1 MSEFKADKPQ
11 ELMKFLMETHP
22 DVSRNKIK
30 SWLANGM
37 VCVNGEN
44 ISQYN
49 HPLAAGDTVT
59 VVKSGTFLS
68 QWMNIVYEDRYLLV
82 VEKKEGILTHSL
94 TLNDPSL
101 QNILNDYLLFTH
113 QKCRAHVVHRLD
125 RDTSG
130 LLIFTKDKKVE
141 LLFEKDWKGTVYD
154 RRYVAVLSGQMQKE
168 GTIESYIRYEDDGR
182 FTCSA
187 TDNGGKWAVTHYRTL
202 KTNKR
207 YSLVEF
213 KLDTGRKNQIRIHSK
228 VMGHPVVGDFRYLNY
243 DDPIG
248 RLGLHAYK
256 LCFTHPVTGEDLR
269 FETPFP
275 KKFMELFGE

>member
-1 MSEFKADKPQ
+1 MGTFKVEKPQ
-11 ELMKFLMETHP
+11 ELMPFLTENHP
-22 DVSRNKIK
+22 DTSRSKIK
-30 SWLANGM
+30 SWL
-37 VCVNGEN
+37 VNGNVTVDGEH

-49 HPLAAGDTVT
+49 FMLQPGMTVRIE
-59 VVKSGTFLS
+59 KSGTFLS
-68 QWMNIVYEDRYLLV
+68 QWMNIVYEDNYIIV

-202 KTNKR
+202 KANNR

-228 VMGHPVVGDFRYLNY
+228 VMGHPVVGDFRYQNY

-256 LCFTHPVTGEDLR
+256 LCFTHPVTGKDLR

-275 KKFMELFGE
+275 KEFLKLFGK

>member
-1 MSEFKADKPQ
+1 MSQFDVTKRQTLLEFLI
-11 ELMKFLMETHP
+11 ENFP
-22 DVSRNKIK
+22 DTSRSKIK
-30 SWLANGM
+30 SWLTNG
-37 VCVNGEN
+37 NITIDGEH
-44 ISQYN
+44 ISKYN
-49 HPLAAGDTVT
+49 HPLKPGMKVEVDTT
-59 VVKSGTFLS
+59 GKFLS
-68 QWMNIVYEDRYLLV
+68 QWMNIVYEDRYILV
-82 VEKKEGILTHSL
+82 VEKKDGILTHSL
-94 TLNDPSL
+94 SLNDPSL
-101 QNILNDYLLFTH
+101 QNILNDYLMFTH

-168 GTIESYIRYEDDGR
+168 GTIESWIRYEDDGR

-187 TDNGGKWAVTHYRTL
+187 DDNGGKYAVTHYRTL
-202 KTNKR
+202 KTNRK

-213 KLDTGRKNQIRIHSK
+213 KLDTGRKNQIRIHSR
-228 VMGHPVVGDFRYLNY
+228 VMGHPVVGDFRYHNF

-256 LCFTHPVTGEDLR
+256 LCFIHPITGKDLR

-275 KKFMELFGE
+275 PEFSKLFA

>member
-1 MSEFKADKPQ
+1 MGTFKVEKPQ
-11 ELMKFLMETHP
+11 ELMPFLTENHP
-22 DVSRNKIK
+22 DTSRSKIK
-30 SWLANGM
+30 SWL
-37 VCVNGEN
+37 VNGNVTVDGEH

-49 HPLAAGDTVT
+49 FMLQPGMTVRIE
-59 VVKSGTFLS
+59 KSGTFLS
-68 QWMNIVYEDRYLLV
+68 QWMNIVYEDNYIIV
-82 VEKKEGILTHSL
+82 VEKREGILTHSL

-202 KTNKR
+202 KANNR

-228 VMGHPVVGDFRYLNY
+228 VMGHPVVGDFRYQNY

-256 LCFTHPVTGEDLR
+256 LCFTHPVTGKDLR

-275 KKFMELFGE
+275 KEFLKLFGK

>member
-1 MSEFKADKPQ
+1 MNKLKVEKRQ
-11 ELMKFLMETHP
+11 ELMAFLLENFP
-22 DVSRNKIK
+22 DTSRTKIK
-30 SWLANGM
+30 NWL
-37 VCVNGEN
+37 VNGNVIVDGEH

-49 HPLAAGDTVT
+49 HLLIPGM
-59 VVKSGTFLS
+59 VVEVEKSGKFLS
-68 QWMNIVYEDRYLLV
+68 QWMNIVYEDRYLIV

-94 TLNDPSL
+94 TLNEPSL

-113 QKCRAHVVHRLD
+113 QKCHAHVVHRLD

-154 RRYVAVLSGQMQKE
+154 RRYVAVLSGKMQKE
-168 GTIESYIRYEDDGR
+168 GTIESWIRYEDDGR

-187 TDNGGKWAVTHYRTL
+187 DDNGGKYAVTHYQTL
-202 KTNKR
+202 KSNNR

-228 VMGHPVVGDFRYLNY
+228 VMGHPVVGDFRYNNY

-256 LCFTHPVTGEDLR
+256 LCFYHPVTNQKLM

-275 KKFMELFGE
+275 QKFVKLFE

>member
-1 MSEFKADKPQ
+1 MSEHKVTKPQ

-22 DVSRNKIK
+22 DTSRSCIK
-30 SWLANGM
+30 SWL
-37 VCVNGEN
+37 VNGNITVDGEH

-49 HPLAAGDTVT
+49 FMLKPGMTVG
-59 VVKSGTFLS
+59 VDKSGKFLS
-68 QWMNIVYEDRYLLV
+68 QWMNIVYEDRYLIV
-82 VEKKEGILTHSL
+82 VEKKAGILTHSL

-113 QKCRAHVVHRLD
+113 QRCRAHVVHRLD

-154 RRYVAVLSGQMQKE
+154 RRYVAVLSGQLQKE
-168 GTIESYIRYEDDGR
+168 GTIESWIRYEDDGR

-187 TDNGGKWAVTHYRTL
+187 TDNGGKYAVTHYRTL
-202 KTNKR
+202 KTSKR

-213 KLDTGRKNQIRIHSK
+213 KLDTGRKNQIRIHSR
-228 VMGHPVVGDFRYLNY
+228 VLGHPVVGDFRYHNY

-256 LCFTHPVTGEDLR
+256 LCFTHPVTGERLQ

-275 KKFMELFGE
+275 KEFLKLFE

>member
-1 MSEFKADKPQ
+1 MGTFKVEKPQ
-11 ELMKFLMETHP
+11 ELMPFLTENHP
-22 DVSRNKIK
+22 DTSRSKIK
-30 SWLANGM
+30 SWLVSGN
-37 VCVNGEN
+37 VTVDGEH

-49 HPLAAGDTVT
+49 FMLQPGMTVRIE
-59 VVKSGTFLS
+59 KSGTFLS
-68 QWMNIVYEDRYLLV
+68 QWMNIVYEDNYIIV

-202 KTNKR
+202 KANNR

-213 KLDTGRKNQIRIHSK
+213 KLYTGRKNQIRIHSK
-228 VMGHPVVGDFRYLNY
+228 VMGHPVVGDFRYQNY

-256 LCFTHPVTGEDLR
+256 LCFTHPVTGKDLR

-275 KKFMELFGE
+275 KEFLKLFGK

>member
-1 MSEFKADKPQ
+1 MSKLKVAKEQ
-11 ELMKFLMETHP
+11 ELMAFLLENFH
-22 DVSRNKIK
+22 DSSRTKIK
-30 SWLANGM
+30 SWL
-37 VCVNGEN
+37 VNGNVTVDGEH

-49 HPLAAGDTVT
+49 HRLKPGM
-59 VVKSGTFLS
+59 VVEVEKSGKYLS

-101 QNILNDYLLFTH
+101 QNILNDYLIFSH

-168 GTIESYIRYEDDGR
+168 GTIESWIRYEDDGR

-187 TDNGGKWAVTHYRTL
+187 EDNGGKYAVTHYRTL
-202 KTNKR
+202 QSNKK

-228 VMGHPVVGDFRYLNY
+228 VMGHPVVGDFRYNNY

-256 LCFTHPVTGEDLR
+256 LCFHHPVTGEDLR

-275 KKFMELFGE
+275 KEFTKLFE

>member
-1 MSEFKADKPQ
+1 MNKHKVNKPQ
-11 ELMKFLMETHP
+11 ELMPFLMERYPQT
-22 DVSRNKIK
+22 SRSQIK
-30 SWLANGM
+30 SWL
-37 VCVNGEN
+37 VNGNVIVEGEH

-49 HPLAAGDTVT
+49 YMLKPGTTVS
-59 VVKSGTFLS
+59 VAKSGSYLS
-68 QWMNIVYEDRYLLV
+68 QWMNIVYEDRYLIV

-94 TLNDPSL
+94 TLNEPSL

-113 QKCRAHVVHRLD
+113 QKCHAHVVHRLD

-141 LLFEKDWKGTVYD
+141 LMFEKDWKGTVFD
-154 RRYVAVLSGQMQKE
+154 RRYVAVLSGQMQKD
-168 GTIESYIRYEDDGR
+168 GTIESWIRYEEDGR
-182 FTCSA
+182 FICSA
-187 TDNGGKWAVTHYRTL
+187 NDNGGKYAVTHYKTL
-202 KTNKR
+202 KNNNK

-228 VMGHPVVGDFRYLNY
+228 VMGHPVVGDSRYNNY

-256 LCFTHPVTGEDLR
+256 LCFYHPVTNQKLM

-275 KKFMELFGE
+275 QLFVELFE

>member
-1 MSEFKADKPQ
+1 MSKLKVAKEQ
-11 ELMKFLMETHP
+11 ELMAFLLENFP
-22 DVSRNKIK
+22 DSSRTKIK
-30 SWLANGM
+30 SWL
-37 VCVNGEN
+37 VNGN
-44 ISQYN
+44 VTVDGKHISQYN
-49 HPLAAGDTVT
+49 HPLKPGM
-59 VVKSGTFLS
+59 VVEVEKSGKYLS

-101 QNILNDYLLFTH
+101 QNILNDYLIFSH

-168 GTIESYIRYEDDGR
+168 GTIESWIRYEDDGR

-187 TDNGGKWAVTHYRTL
+187 EDNGGKYAVTHYRTL
-202 KTNKR
+202 QSNKK

-228 VMGHPVVGDFRYLNY
+228 VMGHPVVGDFRYNNY

-256 LCFTHPVTGEDLR
+256 LCFHHPVTGEDLR

-275 KKFMELFGE
+275 KEFTKLFE

>member
-1 MSEFKADKPQ
+1 MNKHKVNKPQ
-11 ELMKFLMETHP
+11 ELMPFLMERYPQT
-22 DVSRNKIK
+22 SRSQIK
-30 SWLANGM
+30 SWL
-37 VCVNGEN
+37 VNGNVIVEGEH

-49 HPLAAGDTVT
+49 YMLKPGTTVS
-59 VVKSGTFLS
+59 VAKSGSYLS
-68 QWMNIVYEDRYLLV
+68 QWMNIVYEDRYLIV

-94 TLNDPSL
+94 TLNEPSL

-113 QKCRAHVVHRLD
+113 QKCHAHVVHRLD

-141 LLFEKDWKGTVYD
+141 LMFEKDWKGTVFD
-154 RRYVAVLSGQMQKE
+154 RRYVAVLSGQMQKD
-168 GTIESYIRYEDDGR
+168 GTIESWIRYEEDGR
-182 FTCSA
+182 VICSA
-187 TDNGGKWAVTHYRTL
+187 NDNGGKYAVTHYKTL
-202 KTNKR
+202 KNNNK

-228 VMGHPVVGDFRYLNY
+228 VMGHPVVGDSRYNNY

-256 LCFTHPVTGEDLR
+256 LCFYHPVTNQKLM

-275 KKFMELFGE
+275 QLFVELFE

>member
-1 MSEFKADKPQ
+1 MNQFVIAKEQ
-11 ELMKFLMETHP
+11 ELMDFLLENFPNT
-22 DVSRNKIK
+22 SRNRIK
-30 SWLANGM
+30 SWLINGN
-37 VCVNGEN
+37 VTVDGEHV
-44 ISQYN
+44 SQYN
-49 HPLAAGDTVT
+49 HVLKPGM
-59 VVKSGTFLS
+59 VVEVEKSGTFLS
-68 QWMNIVYEDRYLLV
+68 QWMNIVYEDRYLMV

-94 TLNDPSL
+94 SLNDPSL
-101 QNILNDYLLFTH
+101 QNILNDYLIFTH

-141 LLFEKDWKGTVYD
+141 LLFEKDWKGTVFD
-154 RRYVAVLSGQMQKE
+154 RRYVAVLSGQMPKE
-168 GTIESYIRYEDDGR
+168 GTIESWIRYEDDGR

-187 TDNGGKWAVTHYRTL
+187 DDNGGKYAVTHYRTL
-202 KTNKR
+202 KTNGK

-228 VMGHPVVGDFRYLNY
+228 VMGHPVVGDFRYRNF

-256 LCFTHPVTGEDLR
+256 LCFTHPVTHQKMM
-269 FETPFP
+269 FETKFP
-275 KKFMELFGE
+275 DLFMQLFE

>member
-1 MSEFKADKPQ
+1 MNEFRVEREQ
-11 ELMKFLMETHP
+11 ELMAFLMEKHP
-22 DVSRNKIK
+22 QTSRSRIK
-30 SWLANGM
+30 SWL
-37 VCVNGEN
+37 VNGNITVDGEH

-49 HPLAAGDTVT
+49 YPLHPGMTVC
-59 VVKSGTFLS
+59 VEKSGAYLS
-68 QWMNIVYEDRYLLV
+68 QWMSIVYEDRYLMV

-94 TLNDPSL
+94 TLNEPSL
-101 QNILNDYLLFTH
+101 QNILNDYMLFTH
-113 QKCRAHVVHRLD
+113 QKCHAHVVHRLD

-141 LLFEKDWKGTVYD
+141 LLFEKDWKGRVFD

-168 GTIESYIRYEDDGR
+168 GTIESWIRYEDDGR

-187 TDNGGKWAVTHYRTL
+187 EDNGGKYAVTHYRTL
-202 KTNKR
+202 KTTNR

-228 VMGHPVVGDFRYLNY
+228 VMGHPVVGDFRYNNY

-256 LCFTHPVTGEDLR
+256 LCFYHPITNKKLM

-275 KKFMELFGE
+275 EKFMELFGR